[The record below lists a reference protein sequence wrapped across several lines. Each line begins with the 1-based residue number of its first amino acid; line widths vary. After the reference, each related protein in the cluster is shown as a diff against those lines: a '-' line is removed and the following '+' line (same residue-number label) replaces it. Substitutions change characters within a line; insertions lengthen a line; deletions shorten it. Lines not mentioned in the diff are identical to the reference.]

1 MTSDEIAN
9 LWKTDTHIDMTELG
23 AESTKIPQ
31 LHSKY
36 LSLLIEGQREERAT
50 RSVLQKLTR
59 DKSAYYSGTLDK
71 KTLDYYGWAPF
82 LKKVL
87 KTELKDYLE
96 ADKDLQEAV
105 HDHDVAVS
113 KIKQLE
119 EIIKALN
126 GRGYL
131 IKNAIDWMKF
141 QNGVI

>member
-1 MTSDEIAN
+1 MTSDEIAD

-36 LSLLIEGQREERAT
+36 LAFLIDAQEQERMA
-50 RSVLQKLTR
+50 RRYLQVLRR
-59 DKSAYYSGTLDK
+59 DKSAYYMGTIDKRTLDH
-71 KTLDYYGWAPF
+71 YGWAPF

-87 KTELKDYLE
+87 KTELDDYLE
-96 ADKDLQEAV
+96 ADKDIQELKQE
-105 HDHDVAVS
+105 HDIAIS

-141 QNGVI
+141 QNGAI